1 MEKFHIAD
9 VPKTDRITHLV
20 DNLYAKMPVI
30 ESARAKLIT
39 ESYKATED
47 EPIITRRAKAFAH
60 ILHNI
65 PIIIRDEELIVG
77 SSTLAPRGCQTF
89 PEYSFQWLED
99 ELDTVATRTAD
110 PFYIAEETKAELREV
125 HKYWKG
131 KTTSELATSYM
142 APEAILAIDH
152 NIFTPGNYFYNGVG
166 HVTVKYEE
174 VLAIGYEGIIAKAQ
188 KELDECN
195 VDIEKMQRYAEKAIV
210 AGNDND
216 ARQFLEKK
224 QQLVSKQAALQQ
236 AYDLAHGNAV
246 KMKEM
251 HDKLVSDMGE
261 LQSRR
266 DAIRAKVAVAKTQ
279 ERLNKVGSS
288 VAGVSNNLSAF
299 DRMEEKANRMLD
311 EANAMSELNTTKDDV
326 ADLAAKYDEDS
337 SNTGV
342 DDELAALKARLG
354 K

>member
-1 MEKFHIAD
+1 MAGIIKRFSDIMSANLNALLDKAEDPEKMID
-9 VPKTDRITHLV
+9 QYLR
-20 DNLYAKMPVI
+20 NL
-30 ESARAKLIT
+30 ESDLGKV
-39 ESYKATED
+39 KAE
-47 EPIITRRAKAFAH
+47 
-60 ILHNI
+60 
-65 PIIIRDEELIVG
+65 
-77 SSTLAPRGCQTF
+77 
-89 PEYSFQWLED
+89 
-99 ELDTVATRTAD
+99 TASVM
-110 PFYIAEETKAELREV
+110 AEETKCKR
-125 HKYWKG
+125 
-131 KTTSELATSYM
+131 
-142 APEAILAIDH
+142 
-152 NIFTPGNYFYNGVG
+152 
-166 HVTVKYEE
+166 
-174 VLAIGYEGIIAKAQ
+174 
-188 KELDECN
+188 ELDECN
-195 VDIEKMQRYAEKAIV
+195 ANIEKMQRYAEKAIV

-224 QQLVSKQAALQQ
+224 QQLVSKQTALQQ

>member
-1 MEKFHIAD
+1 MGILQRFKDIMASNINALLDKAEDPEKMID
-9 VPKTDRITHLV
+9 QYLR
-20 DNLYAKMPVI
+20 NL
-30 ESARAKLIT
+30 ESDLGKV
-39 ESYKATED
+39 KAE
-47 EPIITRRAKAFAH
+47 
-60 ILHNI
+60 
-65 PIIIRDEELIVG
+65 
-77 SSTLAPRGCQTF
+77 
-89 PEYSFQWLED
+89 
-99 ELDTVATRTAD
+99 TASVM
-110 PFYIAEETKAELREV
+110 AEETKCKR
-125 HKYWKG
+125 
-131 KTTSELATSYM
+131 
-142 APEAILAIDH
+142 
-152 NIFTPGNYFYNGVG
+152 
-166 HVTVKYEE
+166 
-174 VLAIGYEGIIAKAQ
+174 
-188 KELDECN
+188 ELDECN
-195 VDIEKMQRYAEKAIV
+195 ADIEKMQRYAEKAIV

-224 QQLVSKQAALQQ
+224 QQLVSKQTALQQ

-342 DDELAALKARLG
+342 DDELAALKAKLG

>member
-1 MEKFHIAD
+1 MAGIIKRFSDIMSANLNALLDKAEDPEKMID
-9 VPKTDRITHLV
+9 QYLR
-20 DNLYAKMPVI
+20 NL
-30 ESARAKLIT
+30 ESDLGKV
-39 ESYKATED
+39 KAE
-47 EPIITRRAKAFAH
+47 
-60 ILHNI
+60 
-65 PIIIRDEELIVG
+65 
-77 SSTLAPRGCQTF
+77 
-89 PEYSFQWLED
+89 
-99 ELDTVATRTAD
+99 TASVM
-110 PFYIAEETKAELREV
+110 AEETKCKR
-125 HKYWKG
+125 
-131 KTTSELATSYM
+131 
-142 APEAILAIDH
+142 
-152 NIFTPGNYFYNGVG
+152 
-166 HVTVKYEE
+166 
-174 VLAIGYEGIIAKAQ
+174 
-188 KELDECN
+188 ELDECN
-195 VDIEKMQRYAEKAIV
+195 ADIEKMQRYAEKAIV

-224 QQLVSKQAALQQ
+224 QQLVSKQTALQQ

-342 DDELAALKARLG
+342 DDELAALKAQMG
-354 K
+354 TAQQGE

>member
-1 MEKFHIAD
+1 MAGIIKRFSDIMSANLDALLDKAEDPEKMID
-9 VPKTDRITHLV
+9 QYLR
-20 DNLYAKMPVI
+20 NL
-30 ESARAKLIT
+30 ESDLGKV
-39 ESYKATED
+39 KAE
-47 EPIITRRAKAFAH
+47 
-60 ILHNI
+60 
-65 PIIIRDEELIVG
+65 
-77 SSTLAPRGCQTF
+77 
-89 PEYSFQWLED
+89 
-99 ELDTVATRTAD
+99 TASVM
-110 PFYIAEETKAELREV
+110 AEETKCKR
-125 HKYWKG
+125 
-131 KTTSELATSYM
+131 
-142 APEAILAIDH
+142 
-152 NIFTPGNYFYNGVG
+152 
-166 HVTVKYEE
+166 
-174 VLAIGYEGIIAKAQ
+174 
-188 KELDECN
+188 ELDECN
-195 VDIEKMQRYAEKAIV
+195 ADIEKMQRYAEKAIV

-224 QQLVSKQAALQQ
+224 QQLVSKQATLQQ

-342 DDELAALKARLG
+342 DDELAALKAKLG

>member
-1 MEKFHIAD
+1 MAGIIKRFSDIMSANLNALLDKAEDPEKMID
-9 VPKTDRITHLV
+9 QYLR
-20 DNLYAKMPVI
+20 NL
-30 ESARAKLIT
+30 ESDLGKV
-39 ESYKATED
+39 KAE
-47 EPIITRRAKAFAH
+47 
-60 ILHNI
+60 
-65 PIIIRDEELIVG
+65 
-77 SSTLAPRGCQTF
+77 
-89 PEYSFQWLED
+89 
-99 ELDTVATRTAD
+99 TASVM
-110 PFYIAEETKAELREV
+110 AEETKCKR
-125 HKYWKG
+125 
-131 KTTSELATSYM
+131 
-142 APEAILAIDH
+142 
-152 NIFTPGNYFYNGVG
+152 
-166 HVTVKYEE
+166 
-174 VLAIGYEGIIAKAQ
+174 
-188 KELDECN
+188 ELDECN
-195 VDIEKMQRYAEKAIV
+195 ADIEKMQRYAEKAIV

-224 QQLVSKQAALQQ
+224 QQLVSKQTALQQ

-342 DDELAALKARLG
+342 DDELAALKAKLG